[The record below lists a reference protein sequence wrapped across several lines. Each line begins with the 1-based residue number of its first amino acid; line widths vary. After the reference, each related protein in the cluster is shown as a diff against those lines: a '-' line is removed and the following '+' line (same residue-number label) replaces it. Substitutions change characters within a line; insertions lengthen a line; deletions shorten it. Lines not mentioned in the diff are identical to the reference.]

1 MTTTA
6 SRRKR
11 KPKAKV
17 PPVIMTLETNAKQ
30 SRPDAELIPLSRYR
44 EDFINRMAINNYE
57 VKELYKD
64 SQWLEDK
71 VRPRVVEFV
80 ANIKPNF
87 NKLVDQVKQAAP

>member
-1 MTTTA
+1 MTTT
-6 SRRKR
+6 SRRNR
-11 KPKAKV
+11 TPKAKV
-17 PPVIMTLETNAKQ
+17 PPVIMTLETNAREP
-30 SRPDAELIPLSRYR
+30 RPDAELIPLSRYR

-71 VRPRVVEFV
+71 VRPRVVNFV

-87 NKLVDQVKQAAP
+87 DKLVDQVKQAAP